1 MRPKFRVVDHRQA
14 GNREA
19 PQHRARQPLRDQ
31 AQGGLFRVRRDAG
44 EEAAAIGTQHVLRR
58 RLRRA
63 VAAFDQEQIDRAA
76 FDEPGE
82 FRIAH
87 VERQVARA
95 GHEGPRFGGERG
107 ERATIRAYHRTM
119 PP

>member
-1 MRPKFRVVDHRQA
+1 M
-14 GNREA
+14 
-19 PQHRARQPLRDQ
+19 
-31 AQGGLFRVRRDAG
+31 RRDAG
-44 EEAAAIGTQHVLRR
+44 EEATAIGTQHMLWR

-63 VAAFDQEQIDRAA
+63 VAAFDQEQIDRPL

-95 GHEGPRFGGERG
+95 RHEGPRFGGERG
-107 ERATIRAYHRTM
+107 ERATIRTCHRPM